1 MSINATTT
9 SVSNTASSSQVSAGV
24 NSDMSQKTSAESSFK
39 DEMEKVS
46 SKEKTDENN
55 SVQKN
60 EENKSKDVEDSGVIN
75 ESGVEGTDKVDSEL
89 SQQVNVVEG
98 EVEYNKFASMAM
110 IDMNKQLSSDIEKM
124 VNGTSALNPA
134 MNGLVSG
141 AKDAKLSGMM
151 SLDYTN
157 NLSMTESD
165 AEFFVN
171 LTQKNDVTAQ
181 NMVAQ
186 AQNMLS
192 NGVEASQVKQNVQIS
207 QALLN
212 AINAA
217 KENNQPLR
225 IDFDQNVSVILRVGK
240 DGALA
245 ANFIPGDKAVEQYLR
260 NNIEAL
266 KNTFKENDLPYTD
279 LSYSNRGGKQQKE
292 QRRNKQG

>member
-9 SVSNTASSSQVSAGV
+9 SVSNTASSSQVSGGV

-39 DEMEKVS
+39 DEMEKVY
-46 SKEKTDENN
+46 SKEKADENK

-60 EENKSKDVEDSGVIN
+60 EENKTTDVEDSNVIN
-75 ESGVEGTDKVDSEL
+75 ESGIEDTDKVDSGL
-89 SQQVNVVEG
+89 SQQVDVIEG
-98 EVEYNKFASMAM
+98 DVEYNKFASMAM
-110 IDMNKQLSSDIEKM
+110 IDMNKQLSSDIEKI

-134 MNGLVSG
+134 TNGFLSG
-141 AKDAKLSGMM
+141 VNDAKLSGMM

-157 NLSMTESD
+157 NLSMSQSD

-225 IDFDQNVSVILRVGK
+225 IDFDQNVSVILRIGK

-260 NNIEAL
+260 NNIESL
-266 KNTFKENDLPYTD
+266 KNTFRENDLPYTD
-279 LSYSNRGGKQQKE
+279 LSYSNRGGRQQKE